1 MQEFICTLALL
12 PRSPPTTTKDLRGH
26 FGSRWFYTLAQA
38 CEFPLVLLMSGAVID
53 LGDDVVDLT
62 QGDASD
68 GVLAEP
74 GQFRKADAA
83 EVSWDLDDDVFANTD
98 NEDLTDWLGTTASA
112 HTPAATGQ
120 PRAQR
125 PRWKVGVLRDRTWE
139 EAFGF
144 DHEQG
149 TPTGRDDEQHTT
161 AQSSNGGGGEPTYVA
176 SSPAASDG
184 TDTSPSDYTSRGWGY
199 GWRTP
204 ATSIDSDE

>member
-1 MQEFICTLALL
+1 M
-12 PRSPPTTTKDLRGH
+12 
-26 FGSRWFYTLAQA
+26 AQV
-38 CEFPLVLLMSGAVID
+38 CEFPLVLLMSGAAID
-53 LGDDVVDLT
+53 LEGDVVDLT
-62 QGDASD
+62 HVDTSLWQCDAS
-68 GVLAEP
+68 
-74 GQFRKADAA
+74 
-83 EVSWDLDDDVFANTD
+83 EVSWDLDNDVFANAD
-98 NEDLTDWLGTTASA
+98 NEDLTDWLGAIASA

-161 AQSSNGGGGEPTYVA
+161 AQSSNGGGEEPTCVA

-184 TDTSPSDYTSRGWGY
+184 TDTSPSDYASRGWGY

>member
-1 MQEFICTLALL
+1 M
-12 PRSPPTTTKDLRGH
+12 
-26 FGSRWFYTLAQA
+26 AQA

-83 EVSWDLDDDVFANTD
+83 EVSWDLDDDVFVNAD

-144 DHEQG
+144 DHEHPPPAS
-149 TPTGRDDEQHTT
+149 TPTSEEARRLAQEVGRANQP
-161 AQSSNGGGGEPTYVA
+161 AYAPSSA
-176 SSPAASDG
+176 SASIPAHQPAGVPSSASASVPRLG
-184 TDTSPSDYTSRGWGY
+184 P
-199 GWRTP
+199 
-204 ATSIDSDE
+204 

>member
-1 MQEFICTLALL
+1 M
-12 PRSPPTTTKDLRGH
+12 
-26 FGSRWFYTLAQA
+26 AQA

-83 EVSWDLDDDVFANTD
+83 EVSWDLDDDVFANAD
-98 NEDLTDWLGTTASA
+98 NEDLTDW
-112 HTPAATGQ
+112 ATGQ

-149 TPTGRDDEQHTT
+149 TPTGRDDKQLTT
-161 AQSSNGGGGEPTYVA
+161 TQSSNGGGGEPTYVA

-184 TDTSPSDYTSRGWGY
+184 TDTSPSDYASRGWGY